1 MKPTWKIGIIVAAVP
16 LIIIAVIL
24 WGSYKEARFDLV
36 SLPDN
41 GVVLNNEQETLQFQK
56 GNTLYRSWNSDQLI
70 AKNDKEDTRNQIM
83 KSAILYL
90 DKEALMFTENV
101 PVIDTNGVS
110 SKLKGNKVY
119 ESKGSTYQYNKSEI
133 NEKSV
138 VKLANRQYFLNADA
152 TLYLGGEKI
161 KEVSKPLL
169 LIDKT
174 GSVTIYENKKK
185 SRYLGHMTLK
195 INDDTVLDAS
205 SEIYTIGDRKIDLAS
220 FGGTDNEKLVVKEDE
235 QKDKKEAEKKKEEE
249 KQKELAEKEAEKN
262 NETKEANGSNE
273 SNDAN
278 DNKVASKDNESE
290 NDSNKTSGEKSSGLN
305 ATKKY
310 GDDLNVGKGSTE
322 AGTNNTSG
330 NKNSGSKGNTNGTA
344 TQEDLD
350 KIDDYE
356 AVLRKLDELNEK
368 LERNIPVLRIGY
380 ISPNVTST
388 KVSYSYA
395 DPNNTLIGVTKI
407 SAVDEK
413 TGKTVNTQYVSAV
426 DTEALLTDLS
436 PNGKYHLE
444 FTYQYDLGTDKG
456 IQEVKIQS
464 DSFTTQSVSAIYQM
478 QSVTSTTMK
487 LNVALDAQIDNV
499 KRARVKVTK
508 ANGDSFYMNASAN
521 LINGNGELIN
531 VTGLDPSTA
540 YHFQIVIDMKNG
552 ETIELNSS
560 ENYYTMQATVLK
572 SLKASQSADKVLQVQ
587 YDWSSADYTLNQAT
601 IELKDENDQTKVD
614 YQVVNQE
621 KGNIRLV
628 PVTKDESLN
637 MEAKLVLETTN
648 NETKES
654 KTFEYPVKQDI
665 QYNKNATLTI
675 NLTPFQT
682 EENNTKQAEES
693 NTKAT
698 EEDNAKQTEEVDSS
712 TVAGQ
717 ETKNT
722 NSITTKV
729 EDVLAPQNAT
739 YDMTFSMQRKTNETY
754 QLAFERRA
762 VGTEDNWSTW
772 TTQKI
777 ATDENGQIK
786 HTETISKLAK
796 ESFDYRIAVYDANG
810 ILQLYVYQE

>member
-262 NETKEANGSNE
+262 NETKEANGSN
-273 SNDAN
+273 DAN
-278 DNKVASKDNESE
+278 GNKVASKDNQSAE
-290 NDSNKTSGEKSSGLN
+290 DKSNGLN

-310 GDDLNVGKGSTE
+310 GNDLKVGNGSSNKGTKNSPGNNDSGSSGGSNGKGPKD
-322 AGTNNTSG
+322 G
-330 NKNSGSKGNTNGTA
+330 
-344 TQEDLD
+344 LD

-356 AVLRKLDELNEK
+356 AVLRKLDELNKK

-693 NTKAT
+693 STKQA
-698 EEDNAKQTEEVDSS
+698 EEDNTKQTEEVDSN

>member
-56 GNTLYRSWNSDQLI
+56 GNTLYRSWNNDQLI

-262 NETKEANGSNE
+262 NETKEANGL
-273 SNDAN
+273 NDAN
-278 DNKVASKDNESE
+278 GNKVASKDNQSAE
-290 NDSNKTSGEKSSGLN
+290 DKSNGLN

-310 GDDLNVGKGSTE
+310 GNDLKVGNGSSNKGTKNSPGNNDSGSSGGSNGKGPKD
-322 AGTNNTSG
+322 G
-330 NKNSGSKGNTNGTA
+330 
-344 TQEDLD
+344 LD

-614 YQVVNQE
+614 YQVVNQG

-693 NTKAT
+693 NTK
-698 EEDNAKQTEEVDSS
+698 QTEEVDSN

-739 YDMTFSMQRKTNETY
+739 YDMTFSMQRKTGETY

>member
-262 NETKEANGSNE
+262 NETKEANGSN
-273 SNDAN
+273 DAN
-278 DNKVASKDNESE
+278 GNKVASKDNQSAE
-290 NDSNKTSGEKSSGLN
+290 DKSNGLN

-310 GDDLNVGKGSTE
+310 GNDLKVGNGSSNKGTKNSPGNNDSGSSGGSNGKGPKD
-322 AGTNNTSG
+322 G
-330 NKNSGSKGNTNGTA
+330 
-344 TQEDLD
+344 LD

-356 AVLRKLDELNEK
+356 AVLRKLDELNKK

-693 NTKAT
+693 NTK
-698 EEDNAKQTEEVDSS
+698 QTEEVDSN

>member
-262 NETKEANGSNE
+262 NETKEANGSN
-273 SNDAN
+273 DAN
-278 DNKVASKDNESE
+278 DNKVASKDNQSAE
-290 NDSNKTSGEKSSGLN
+290 DKSNGLN

-310 GDDLNVGKGSTE
+310 GNDLKVGNGSSNKGTKNSPGNNDSGSSGGSNGKGPKD
-322 AGTNNTSG
+322 G
-330 NKNSGSKGNTNGTA
+330 
-344 TQEDLD
+344 LD

-356 AVLRKLDELNEK
+356 AVLRKLDELNKK

-693 NTKAT
+693 STKQA
-698 EEDNAKQTEEVDSS
+698 EEDNTKQTEEVDSN

>member
-36 SLPDN
+36 FLPDN

-119 ESKGSTYQYNKSEI
+119 ESKGLTYQYNKSEI

-262 NETKEANGSNE
+262 NETKEANGSN
-273 SNDAN
+273 DAN
-278 DNKVASKDNESE
+278 DNKVASKDNQSAE
-290 NDSNKTSGEKSSGLN
+290 DKSNGLN

-310 GDDLNVGKGSTE
+310 GNDLKVGNGSSNKGTKNSPGNNDSGSSGGSNGKGPKD
-322 AGTNNTSG
+322 G
-330 NKNSGSKGNTNGTA
+330 
-344 TQEDLD
+344 LD

-356 AVLRKLDELNEK
+356 AVLRKLDELNKK

-698 EEDNAKQTEEVDSS
+698 EEDNTKQTEEVDSN

-729 EDVLAPQNAT
+729 EDVLAPQNAI

-777 ATDENGQIK
+777 TTDENGQIK

>member
-262 NETKEANGSNE
+262 NETKEANGSN
-273 SNDAN
+273 DAN
-278 DNKVASKDNESE
+278 DNKVASKDNQSAE
-290 NDSNKTSGEKSSGLN
+290 DKSNGLN

-310 GDDLNVGKGSTE
+310 GNDLKVGNGSSNKGTKNSPGNNDSGSSGGSNGKGPKD
-322 AGTNNTSG
+322 G
-330 NKNSGSKGNTNGTA
+330 
-344 TQEDLD
+344 LD

-356 AVLRKLDELNEK
+356 AVLRKLDELNKK

-698 EEDNAKQTEEVDSS
+698 EEDNAKQTEEVDSN

>member
-56 GNTLYRSWNSDQLI
+56 GNTLYRSWNNDQLI

-262 NETKEANGSNE
+262 NETKEANGSN
-273 SNDAN
+273 DAN
-278 DNKVASKDNESE
+278 DNKVASKDNQSAE
-290 NDSNKTSGEKSSGLN
+290 DKSNGLN

-310 GDDLNVGKGSTE
+310 GNDLKVGNGSSNKGTKNSPGNNDSGSSGGSNGKGPKD
-322 AGTNNTSG
+322 G
-330 NKNSGSKGNTNGTA
+330 
-344 TQEDLD
+344 LD

-356 AVLRKLDELNEK
+356 AVLRKLDELNKK

-698 EEDNAKQTEEVDSS
+698 EEDNAKQTEEVDSN

>member
-56 GNTLYRSWNSDQLI
+56 GNTLYRSWNNDQLI

-262 NETKEANGSNE
+262 NETKEANGSN
-273 SNDAN
+273 DAN
-278 DNKVASKDNESE
+278 DNKVASKDNQSAE
-290 NDSNKTSGEKSSGLN
+290 DKSNGLN

-310 GDDLNVGKGSTE
+310 GNDLKVGNGSSNKGTKNSPGNNDSGSSGGSNGKGPKD
-322 AGTNNTSG
+322 G
-330 NKNSGSKGNTNGTA
+330 
-344 TQEDLD
+344 LD

-356 AVLRKLDELNEK
+356 AVLRKLDELNKK

-693 NTKAT
+693 STKQA
-698 EEDNAKQTEEVDSS
+698 EEDNTKQTEEVDSN

>member
-56 GNTLYRSWNSDQLI
+56 GNTLYRSWNNDQLI

-262 NETKEANGSNE
+262 NETKEANGSN
-273 SNDAN
+273 DAN
-278 DNKVASKDNESE
+278 DNKVASKDNQSAE
-290 NDSNKTSGEKSSGLN
+290 DKSNGLN

-310 GDDLNVGKGSTE
+310 GNDLKVGNGSSDKGTKNSPGNNDSGSSGGSNGKGPKD
-322 AGTNNTSG
+322 G
-330 NKNSGSKGNTNGTA
+330 
-344 TQEDLD
+344 LD

-356 AVLRKLDELNEK
+356 AVLRKLDELNKK

-698 EEDNAKQTEEVDSS
+698 EEDNTKQTEEVDSN

>member
-56 GNTLYRSWNSDQLI
+56 GNTLYRSWNNDQLI

-90 DKEALMFTENV
+90 DKKALMFTENV

-110 SKLKGNKVY
+110 SKLKENKVY

-262 NETKEANGSNE
+262 NETKEANGSN
-273 SNDAN
+273 DAN
-278 DNKVASKDNESE
+278 GNKVASKDNQSAE
-290 NDSNKTSGEKSSGLN
+290 DKSNGLN

-310 GDDLNVGKGSTE
+310 GNDLKVGNGSSNKGTKNSPGNNDSGSSGGSNGKGPKD
-322 AGTNNTSG
+322 G
-330 NKNSGSKGNTNGTA
+330 
-344 TQEDLD
+344 LD

-356 AVLRKLDELNEK
+356 AVLRKLDELNKK

-508 ANGDSFYMNASAN
+508 ANGDSFYMNVSAN

-693 NTKAT
+693 NTK
-698 EEDNAKQTEEVDSS
+698 QTEEVDSN

>member
-262 NETKEANGSNE
+262 NETKEANGSN
-273 SNDAN
+273 DAN
-278 DNKVASKDNESE
+278 DNKVASKDNQSAE
-290 NDSNKTSGEKSSGLN
+290 DKSNGLN

-310 GDDLNVGKGSTE
+310 GNDLKVGNGSSNKGTKNSPGNNDSGSSGGSNGKGPKD
-322 AGTNNTSG
+322 G
-330 NKNSGSKGNTNGTA
+330 
-344 TQEDLD
+344 LD

-356 AVLRKLDELNEK
+356 AVLRKLDELNKK

-693 NTKAT
+693 NTKST
-698 EEDNAKQTEEVDSS
+698 EEDNAKQTEEVDSN

-729 EDVLAPQNAT
+729 EDVLAPRNAT
-739 YDMTFSMQRKTNETY
+739 YDMTYSMQRKTGETY

>member
-262 NETKEANGSNE
+262 NETKEANGSN
-273 SNDAN
+273 DAN
-278 DNKVASKDNESE
+278 DNKVASKDNQSAE
-290 NDSNKTSGEKSSGLN
+290 DKSNGLN

-310 GDDLNVGKGSTE
+310 GNDLKVGNGSSNKGTKNSPGNNDSGSSGGSNGKGSKD
-322 AGTNNTSG
+322 G
-330 NKNSGSKGNTNGTA
+330 
-344 TQEDLD
+344 LD

-356 AVLRKLDELNEK
+356 AVLRKLDELNKK

-693 NTKAT
+693 NTK
-698 EEDNAKQTEEVDSS
+698 QTEVDSN

>member
-90 DKEALMFTENV
+90 DKEALMFTKNV

-110 SKLKGNKVY
+110 SKLKENKVY
-119 ESKGSTYQYNKSEI
+119 ESKGETYQYDKSEI
-133 NEKSV
+133 NEKSI

-161 KEVSKPLL
+161 KKVSKPLL

-205 SEIYTIGDRKIDLAS
+205 SEIYTIGERKIDLAS

-235 QKDKKEAEKKKEEE
+235 QKDKDKEEEKKKEEE
-249 KQKELAEKEAEKN
+249 KNKELAEEEKKD
-262 NETKEANGSNE
+262 ETKEATGS
-273 SNDAN
+273 N
-278 DNKVASKDNESE
+278 DNKVASKDNQSTE
-290 NDSNKTSGEKSSGLN
+290 DQSNGLN

-310 GDDLNVGKGSTE
+310 GNDLNVGKGSNNT
-322 AGTNNTSG
+322 GTNNNSG
-330 NKNSGSKGNTNGTA
+330 NNGSGSNGSSDGKGSKDNLN
-344 TQEDLD
+344 

-356 AVLRKLDELNEK
+356 AVLRKLDELNKK

-444 FTYQYDLGTDKG
+444 FTYQYDLGTNKG

-601 IELKDENDQTKVD
+601 IELKDENDQTDVD
-614 YQVVNQE
+614 YQVINQE

-628 PVTKDESLN
+628 PVTKEESLN

-654 KTFEYPVKQDI
+654 KTFEYPVKQEI
-665 QYNKNATLTI
+665 EYNKNALLTI
-675 NLTPFQT
+675 NLTPFQM
-682 EENNTKQAEES
+682 EEASTKQAEETS
-693 NTKAT
+693 TESAEQANT
-698 EEDNAKQTEEVDSS
+698 KQTEEVDSN

-739 YDMTFSMQRKTNETY
+739 YDMTFSMQRKTGETY